1 MNLKNKFNL
10 EGKVAFISGGSRGLG
25 KACALA
31 LAEFGASIALGA
43 TDEEKLIK
51 VSGEIKE
58 LGSNVITC
66 PMDIAN
72 PDSVKK
78 AIDIAA
84 KDFGKLDILVNAA
97 GICPRVP
104 CLEMS
109 EEEMEKTFQINTFGT
124 FYICNAAANH
134 MKQKIVSDN
143 GGGRIV
149 NFGSVAGL
157 EQDQMS
163 PFMLLQKPLSM
174 FSHNL
179 LL

>member
-78 AIDIAA
+78 
-84 KDFGKLDILVNAA
+84 
-97 GICPRVP
+97 
-104 CLEMS
+104 
-109 EEEMEKTFQINTFGT
+109 Q
-124 FYICNAAANH
+124 
-134 MKQKIVSDN
+134 
-143 GGGRIV
+143 
-149 NFGSVAGL
+149 
-157 EQDQMS
+157 
-163 PFMLLQKPLSM
+163 
-174 FSHNL
+174 
-179 LL
+179 